1 MIALWILYA
10 LAVGL
15 LATAAAAAVER
26 LLRLWRLPLRGV
38 WAVAMLATLAAP
50 LLVRLAPAPEATV
63 VAGPVTTVAVERP
76 AAPPPAPGLLDR
88 LALLR
93 QALDGAAGRLA
104 SSLAPLDRPLL
115 LAWLAASALLLLA
128 LARSA
133 AALRRRR
140 RGWERRTVDGHEV
153 LVAPD
158 TGPAV
163 IGAGRARVVLPA
175 WALDLDGPLRRLVLR
190 HETEHLRAGDP
201 HLLLGGVVAV
211 VLAPWNLALWWQ
223 LARLRLA
230 VELDCDRRVLAAH
243 ADVERYGLLLMA
255 VGQRAGGLLRLATP
269 ALSEPTRDL
278 ERRIT
283 AMTSRPPQRRLV
295 PALSLATLA
304 ALGLAGACMVPS
316 PNQVAGPANA
326 PVPQAQAAGPTSAE
340 GKQAPAGAYF
350 EFQVEQPAA
359 FLEGP
364 APVYPAALRAQN
376 VNGQVIAQYVVDT
389 TGLPIVSTFK
399 IIESS
404 HPDFTA
410 SVREAIGGMR
420 FSPALVG
427 GRRVKQ
433 LLQQPFVFRTDA
445 GVEAGDAV
453 MPQPT
458 RRPAAG
464 ATSPPAGGVLAP
476 SRRGDRMVPLA
487 RDPAAQ
493 AAAQPVRRPAGTV
506 TPLRRDAAAPTTAD
520 ANQTFFEFQ
529 VEQPA
534 SVANAVSPVYPAALQ
549 AQGVS
554 GQVIA
559 QFVVDAA
566 GVPDVAT
573 FKAIRSDHE
582 LFTAAVQGAVARLR
596 FTPALVGGRAVKQ
609 LVQMPFV
616 FDIGR

>member
-38 WAVAMLATLAAP
+38 WALAMLATLAAP
-50 LLVRLAPAPEATV
+50 LLGRATPDRAATV
-63 VAGPVTTVAVERP
+63 VAGPVTAMAVEAP
-76 AAPPPAPGLLDR
+76 AGAPPAPGLLDR

-93 QALDGAAGRLA
+93 HRLAAEAGRLA
-104 SSLAPLDRPLL
+104 GSLAPLDRPLL
-115 LAWLAASALLLLA
+115 LAWSAASVLLLLA

-133 AALRRRR
+133 VVLRRRR
-140 RGWERRTVDGHEV
+140 LGWERRVVDGHEV

-175 WALDLDGPLRRLVLR
+175 WALELDRPLRLLVLR

-283 AMTSRPPQRRLV
+283 AMTARPPQRRLV
-295 PALSLATLA
+295 PALSLAALA

-326 PVPQAQAAGPTSAE
+326 PAPQAQSVGPTSAE

-350 EFQVEQPAA
+350 EFQVEQPAR
-359 FLEGP
+359 FVEGP

-399 IIESS
+399 VIESS
-404 HPDFTA
+404 HADFTA
-410 SVREAIGGMR
+410 AVREAIDGMR
-420 FSPALVG
+420 FSPATVG
-427 GRRVKQ
+427 GRKVKQ

-458 RRPAAG
+458 RRPTASPSAAG
-464 ATSPPAGGVLAP
+464 VMAP
-476 SRRGDRMVPLA
+476 SRRGDRMVPLM

-493 AAAQPVRRPAGTV
+493 ATAQPTRAPAGTL
-506 TPLRRDAAAPTTAD
+506 TPLRRDGAAPTRPGAPD
-520 ANQTFFEFQ
+520 GAYFEYQ
-529 VEQPA
+529 VEVP
-534 SVANAVSPVYPAALQ
+534 VTPLVAVSPVYPAALH
-549 AQGVS
+549 AQGVE

-566 GVPDVAT
+566 GVPEAGSFRVIESSHD
-573 FKAIRSDHE
+573 
-582 LFTAAVQGAVARLR
+582 LFSAAARGAVERTR
-596 FTPALVGGRAVKQ
+596 FVPAQVGGRAVRQ
-609 LVQMPFV
+609 VVQQPFV
-616 FDIGR
+616 FRLNR

>member
-38 WAVAMLATLAAP
+38 WALAMLATLAAP

-63 VAGPVTTVAVERP
+63 VAGPVVAMAVEAP

-93 QALDGAAGRLA
+93 HALAGEAARLTR
-104 SSLAPLDRPLL
+104 SLAPLDRPLL
-115 LAWLAASALLLLA
+115 LGWAAASALLLLA

-133 AALRRRR
+133 VVLRRRR
-140 RGWERRTVDGHEV
+140 QGWEQRVVDGHEV

-175 WALDLDGPLRRLVLR
+175 WALDLDRPLRLLMLR

-295 PALSLATLA
+295 PALSLAALA

-326 PVPQAQAAGPTSAE
+326 PAPQAQPAGPTSAD

-350 EFQVEQPAA
+350 EFQVEQPAS
-359 FLEGP
+359 FVEGP
-364 APVYPAALRAQN
+364 APVYPAALRAQGAG
-376 VNGQVIAQYVVDT
+376 GQVIVQYVVDT
-389 TGLPIVSTFK
+389 TGLPILSTFK
-399 IIESS
+399 VIESS
-404 HPDFTA
+404 HADFTT
-410 SVREAIGGMR
+410 SVREALGGMR
-420 FSPALVG
+420 FSPAMVG
-427 GRRVKQ
+427 GHKVKQ

-445 GVEAGDAV
+445 GVAAGDAV

-458 RRPAAG
+458 RRPAA
-464 ATSPPAGGVLAP
+464 SPAAGSVMAP
-476 SRRGDRMVPLA
+476 SRHGDRMVPLMH
-487 RDPAAQ
+487 DSTAQ
-493 AAAQPVRRPAGTV
+493 ARAQPARRPAGTV
-506 TPLRRDAAAPTTAD
+506 TPLRRDGAAPSRPGAPD
-520 ANQTFFEFQ
+520 GAYFEYQ
-529 VEQPA
+529 VEVP
-534 SVANAVSPVYPAALQ
+534 VTPRVAVSPVYPASLH
-549 AQGVS
+549 AQGVE

-559 QFVVDAA
+559 QFVVDAD

-582 LFTAAVQGAVARLR
+582 LFTAAVQNAVARLR

-609 LVQMPFV
+609 LVQHPFV
-616 FDIGR
+616 FRLSR